1 MQATSHW
8 SEYTGDDQGGSG
20 GQRADGATNPPSLL
34 PDQRRSLLDHHDL
47 GVQQLQ
53 ARFRLRR
60 GEVGLPESLHLQH
73 WVATREERPRHEKG
87 GNDANRESYL
97 EDDPIRD
104 SGLCG
109 GAESHQHTSKTQ
121 DDASLAIETLGMR
134 VHRLSLCRDLR
145 EHDRQRRKL
154 LILLHSAEGTR

>member
-1 MQATSHW
+1 MQATSNW
-8 SEYTGDDQGGSG
+8 SQYTGDDQGGSG
-20 GQRADGATNPPSLL
+20 GQRADGGTNPPSLV

-53 ARFRLRR
+53 ARLRLGR

-73 WVATREERPRHEKG
+73 WEATREERPRREKG
-87 GNDANRESYL
+87 GNDGNRESYL

-104 SGLCG
+104 SGMCG

-121 DDASLAIETLGMR
+121 DDASLSVEKGFPLNRTYPG
-134 VHRLSLCRDLR
+134 
-145 EHDRQRRKL
+145 
-154 LILLHSAEGTR
+154 